1 MFENELDWLR
11 ANLKVAGMN
20 VEAERYAEQA
30 LKAAALVGLLVWF
43 VGSIASAKMASGL
56 LYAFL
61 SMVLALGVFLYLPVL
76 KKKELA
82 GQVEKDLPFA
92 LMQVS
97 VELNMNVPFEKTLES
112 IETGSY
118 GLLAREFRKVL
129 REIRESGASIQEA
142 LFHLSERIDSSMLKR
157 AVSQLVS
164 VYEQGSRNKNGEPI
178 RQLAKEL
185 LLKQKAESKEFSG
198 KLVVFSLLF
207 IAVSAIIPAFFQ
219 AYVVIGSMFLKMKF
233 TAAQILVIA
242 LVLFPA
248 VDLAVL
254 AVIKAKTPAFM
265 RE

>member
-1 MFENELDWLR
+1 MFENELGLLQAHLR
-11 ANLKVAGMN
+11 AASMN
-20 VEAERYAEQA
+20 VGAAKYAERA
-30 LKAAALVGLLVWF
+30 LKIAVLLGLLVWF
-43 VGSIASAKMASGL
+43 AGSLVFEQVALGL
-56 LYAFL
+56 LYGLVAASGAFGL
-61 SMVLALGVFLYLPVL
+61 FLYLPITR
-76 KKKELA
+76 KRELA
-82 GQVEKDLPFA
+82 GQIEKDLPFA

-97 VELNMNVPFEKTLES
+97 VELNMNVPFEKTLEHA
-112 IETGSY
+112 ERGGY
-118 GLLAREFRKVL
+118 GLLSKEFRKVM
-129 REIRESGASIQEA
+129 REIREGGASIQEA

-164 VYEQGSRNKNGEPI
+164 VYEQGSRNRNGEPI

-219 AYVVIGSMFLKMKF
+219 AYVVIGSMFLKMRF
-233 TAAQILVIA
+233 TPQQILAIA
-242 LVLFPA
+242 AVAFPA

-254 AVIKAKTPAFM
+254 AMIKAKTPVFM

>member
-1 MFENELDWLR
+1 
-11 ANLKVAGMN
+11 
-20 VEAERYAEQA
+20 
-30 LKAAALVGLLVWF
+30 
-43 VGSIASAKMASGL
+43 
-56 LYAFL
+56 
-61 SMVLALGVFLYLPVL
+61 
-76 KKKELA
+76 
-82 GQVEKDLPFA
+82 
-92 LMQVS
+92 
-97 VELNMNVPFEKTLES
+97 
-112 IETGSY
+112 
-118 GLLAREFRKVL
+118 
-129 REIRESGASIQEA
+129 
-142 LFHLSERIDSSMLKR
+142 
-157 AVSQLVS
+157 LVS